1 MNVHAAFRLKI
12 QYNRRQDAA
21 EGGDNDQIRRPFL
34 QCIEKHRIF
43 HLERLHDRKAVAFG
57 KQLDGRRRKLL
68 PAPFGAI
75 RLRHDADDFSN
86 ILEIGMQQRFQGR
99 HRKLGSSHEHDADRG
114 GHGVVFYY
122 GTLLITILKS
132 AHALTLRR
140 SVYRIQPRGGAV
152 R

>member
-1 MNVHAAFRLKI
+1 MNVHAAFRWKI

-86 ILEIGMQQRFQGR
+86 ILEIGMQQRFQGW
-99 HRKLGSSHEHDADRG
+99 HREFR
-114 GHGVVFYY
+114 
-122 GTLLITILKS
+122 S
-132 AHALTLRR
+132 AHEYDAQWCAHGSDGPKIVASIRCSTMARL
-140 SVYRIQPRGGAV
+140 
-152 R
+152 